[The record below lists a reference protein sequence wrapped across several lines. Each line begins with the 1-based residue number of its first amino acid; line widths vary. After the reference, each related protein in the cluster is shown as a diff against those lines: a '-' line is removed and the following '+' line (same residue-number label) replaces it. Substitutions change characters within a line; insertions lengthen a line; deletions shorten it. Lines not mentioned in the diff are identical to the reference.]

1 MNKEKTNQT
10 DLTNKFNELLK
21 INDKLTVN
29 TIQNI
34 NNRDLMKFTQKVFD
48 SMVECNF
55 SEIKV
60 YCDLFEQINFIIDD
74 YIEDNQEISTA
85 FYNIFVLSFLSEAVQ
100 AFSEIH
106 GQQNNYRML
115 LKQETYSKIIKALY
129 KNGQLT
135 QKELANAVDLKT
147 QNLANYLAKIRNEN
161 VFICYSSPK
170 YNSKNV
176 YYALAASCK
185 KYLEKELQR
194 RRTVNERFEYGDYEL
209 NFCVIA
215 RPSLLTPNE
224 KIADIPKRKKY
235 NLEEKICYKPAKQN
249 YGAETYL
256 RSLSRVFLPKK
267 QLSEETI

>member
-1 MNKEKTNQT
+1 MNKETSNNT

-21 INDKLTVN
+21 INDKLTIN
-29 TIQNI
+29 TIQTI

-48 SMVECNF
+48 SIVECNF

-74 YIEDNQEISTA
+74 YIEDNQKISAT

-115 LKQETYSKIIKALY
+115 LKLETYSKIIKALY

-135 QKELANAVDLKT
+135 QKELANAVGLKT

-170 YNSKNV
+170 YNGKNV
-176 YYALAASCK
+176 YYALAANCK
-185 KYLEKELQR
+185 KYFEKELQK
-194 RRTVNERFEYGDYEL
+194 RRTVNEHSEYDEYEL
-209 NFCVIA
+209 NLCTVT
-215 RPSLLTPNE
+215 RTPLLMSNE

-235 NLEEKICYKPAKQN
+235 NLGIEQYFH
-249 YGAETYL
+249 TF
-256 RSLSRVFLPKK
+256 SRALLPKK